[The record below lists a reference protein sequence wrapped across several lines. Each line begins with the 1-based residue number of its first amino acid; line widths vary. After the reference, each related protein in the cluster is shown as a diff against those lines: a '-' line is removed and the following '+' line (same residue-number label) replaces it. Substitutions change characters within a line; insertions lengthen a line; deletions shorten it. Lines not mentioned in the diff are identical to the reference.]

1 MMCRMYRLE
10 PALQNYAWG
19 MSGVI
24 ETMLG
29 APVSGKPVAE
39 AWWGAHPS
47 APARATAMHAMH
59 ADEAGLFLGEVL
71 ELDRLIAR
79 DPAAM
84 LGPDVVT
91 RWERLPYLL
100 KVLAIAK
107 PLSLQVHP
115 TLAQADE
122 GYRRE
127 EALGVA
133 PDAATRTFKDRSHK
147 PEMIVALT
155 PMTLLAGFRPARAV
169 AADLMQL
176 GVECARRWA
185 EELNNATEPTVA
197 LREYISTVLT
207 DPEAPQALEALLRV
221 GGRTG
226 TPEGLAVASAA
237 LLEFPGDPGALVAI
251 ALNVVRLLPGE
262 ACFTEAGVVHS
273 YQSGVGVEIMANSDN
288 VVRAGLTPKQ
298 VDIPLLVQLTDGTP
312 GPPPVVERVADGAS
326 THYPVPVGEFCL
338 TMVERGIAH
347 VGPGPRIV
355 LAVDGTV
362 ALRAGSG
369 GLGLQ
374 RGQAAFVPYCDG
386 ELAIDA
392 RGSAVVVEVA
402 AQHA

>member
-1 MMCRMYRLE
+1 MYRLE

-19 MSGVI
+19 MPEVI
-24 ETMLG
+24 ESMLG
-29 APVSGKPVAE
+29 RPVTGDPVAE

-47 APARATAMHAMH
+47 APAVATAMHAMN
-59 ADEAGLFLGEVL
+59 ADAAGLLPGDAL
-71 ELDRLIAR
+71 PLDDLIAR

-84 LGPDVVT
+84 LGPEVAA
-91 RWERLPYLL
+91 RWARLPYLL

-122 GYRRE
+122 GFRHE
-127 EALGVA
+127 EALAV
-133 PDAATRTFKDRSHK
+133 PLDASARTFKDRSHK
-147 PEMIVALT
+147 PEMVVALT

-185 EELNNATEPTVA
+185 EALHNSTEPTVA
-197 LREYISTVLT
+197 MREYISTVLT
-207 DPEAPQALEALLRV
+207 DPEAPEALAALLRV

-237 LLEFPGDPGALVAI
+237 LLEFPDDPGALVAI

-262 ACFTEAGVVHS
+262 ACFTDAGVVHS

-288 VVRAGLTPKQ
+288 VVRAGLTPKR
-298 VDIPLLVQLTDGTP
+298 VDIPLLVELTDGTP
-312 GPPPVVERVADGAS
+312 GPPPRVVPGSYGAA
-326 THYPVPVGEFCL
+326 TRYPVPVGEFAL
-338 TMVERGIAH
+338 TTVERGAARF
-347 VGPGPRIV
+347 GPGPRIV

-369 GLGLQ
+369 GLGLH
-374 RGQAAFVPYCDG
+374 RGQAAFVPHCDG
-386 ELAIDA
+386 QLSVDA
-392 RGSAVVVEVA
+392 RGTAVVAEVPSS
-402 AQHA
+402 